1 MDCMLNM
8 LILFPLFLRN
18 SFPDG
23 FPEIITVPIPEA
35 EITFTIASLKS
46 NNSSGYDG
54 ISNKILKL
62 CGEYLSRPLVF
73 TTDP

>member
-1 MDCMLNM
+1 M

-18 SFPDG
+18 FFPGG
-23 FPEIITVPIPEA
+23 FPEMITAPTPEA
-35 EITFTIASLKS
+35 EITCIIASLKS

-62 CGEYLSRPLVF
+62 CGEYLGRPLLF

>member
-1 MDCMLNM
+1 MTM

-18 SFPDG
+18 LFPDG
-23 FPEIITVPIPEA
+23 FPEIITVLIPEA
-35 EITFTIASLKS
+35 GLNYSIAYLKS

-62 CGEYLSRPLVF
+62 CGEYLGRHLVF

>member
-1 MDCMLNM
+1 M

-18 SFPDG
+18 LFPGG
-23 FPEIITVPIPEA
+23 FPEMLTVPIPEA
-35 EITFTIASLKS
+35 EITCIMASLKS

-62 CGEYLSRPLVF
+62 YGEYLGRCLLF